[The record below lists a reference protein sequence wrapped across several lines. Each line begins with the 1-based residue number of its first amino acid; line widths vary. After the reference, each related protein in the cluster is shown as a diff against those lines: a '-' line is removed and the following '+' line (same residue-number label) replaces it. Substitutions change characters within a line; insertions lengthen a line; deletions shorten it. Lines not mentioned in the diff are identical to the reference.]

1 MCAGLKGYS
10 MVFES
15 KNAQEFGW
23 SLAVPTGRHL
33 QAAAEG
39 EMSLK
44 KDVAKGMW
52 ILGAVMSTYAFWTSL
67 PHSGTDGH
75 GHLIAMTDSKTVKQ
89 RFKGGKVRGTPMMQT
104 HSLFIDALEA

>member
-1 MCAGLKGYS
+1 

-52 ILGAVMSTYAFWTSL
+52 IIGAVMSTYAFWTSL